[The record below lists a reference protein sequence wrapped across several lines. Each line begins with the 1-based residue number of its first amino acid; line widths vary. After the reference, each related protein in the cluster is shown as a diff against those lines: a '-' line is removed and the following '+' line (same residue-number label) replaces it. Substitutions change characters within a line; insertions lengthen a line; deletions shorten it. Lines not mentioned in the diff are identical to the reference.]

1 MSNNNILDSI
11 WELPPYAAFLTR
23 IGAESRSFTG
33 AVIKTSHA
41 PAWASSNSPRDLIT
55 LSLNEGALPVI
66 RAAYGSD
73 SDPSEYE
80 PTPEEKVAM
89 IAAYGS
95 SQRPNSSFV
104 VGEADI
110 PARILSE
117 GYAKADCYRFMEHRR
132 IDGRMMLVTVMIEA
146 RKTVVVDG
154 EELKK
159 VRRFTYFDDGVWR
172 NADPEGFLPIYNA
185 HRIEAGCQVVIHEG
199 PKAAAVAQAMA
210 DYSLS
215 IKRASR
221 SEQAIYDAHPW
232 CHEFAGYVHV
242 AFAGGAHSWHR
253 ADWSI
258 LKTMGATAAYCMG
271 DNDTVGIS
279 AMNGVSRRIEGMPVY
294 QFAWD
299 GKFPPSWD
307 AGDPFPETAIEA
319 THSLN
324 FRNFFELVTPP
335 TRVVMIEN
343 DKGELKPKRVC
354 NPDWAQSFI
363 YTSRHGQFFLR
374 NNPRRTYDATAL
386 VNHYQFGEHT
396 LKGNDLAV
404 GVKAVAN
411 RERLYDVI
419 WRPMDYVDAS
429 KSSYE
434 SRRVR
439 DLASGH
445 MLFNSYM
452 GTPIRA
458 VAGDIGPFME
468 FANHLIPDPLDRAEF
483 LRWTATLVGK
493 ASRHLDY
500 AIILASS
507 LGSTGK
513 TTYLDKVLLP
523 LVGTENVI
531 STQPKAMFENHNAWR
546 FEKRLVVI
554 NEFEVGSHSRNE
566 MEDLFKDFITARQTR
581 GRKMY
586 RDEEQIEVNVA
597 FAVSDNRRVP
607 FPISASDRRWFMPQ
621 VTESVFTY
629 ERFRAFES
637 WLNQGGYGFILNWA
651 CHAYADDPALEIA
664 FQAAAKEL
672 TALEAS
678 GDEAGLEAK
687 RLELSQMPR
696 AYVQEGEPAPMS
708 RRKRQWIEES
718 KSEAQ
723 VTLSRLAGMVASKA
737 EPAAI
742 TAKGAKAWL
751 DSILPKANLK
761 EATIKE
767 ALASSGLILLNAHK
781 DNPRVD
787 LSPSDRGHYILMNAS
802 LAAMKPK
809 PSVLKNHVVDPADM
823 MSM

>member
-1 MSNNNILDSI
+1 MDILDSI
-11 WELPPYAAFLTR
+11 WQLPAYASYLAR
-23 IGAESRSFTG
+23 IEGEWRSFTG
-33 AVIKTSHA
+33 AVIKSHDA
-41 PAWASSNSPRDLIT
+41 PAWASSKSPRDLIT
-55 LSLNEGALPVI
+55 LSLNEGAIPVI
-66 RAAYGSD
+66 RAAFGSD
-73 SDPSEYE
+73 ADPEEYE
-80 PTPEEKVAM
+80 PTAEEKVAM
-89 IAAYGS
+89 IAAYES
-95 SQRPNSSFV
+95 SDRPNASFV

-132 IDGRMMLVTVMIEA
+132 IEGQTKLITVMIEA

-185 HRIEAGCQVVIHEG
+185 HRLGAGCHVVIHEG

-210 DYSLS
+210 DYSLG
-215 IKRASR
+215 IRRASR
-221 SEQAIYDAHPW
+221 TEQAEFDANPW
-232 CHEFAGYVHV
+232 CHEFAGYTHI
-242 AFAGGAHSWHR
+242 AFAGGAFSWHR
-253 ADWSI
+253 ADWSV
-258 LKTMGATAAYCMG
+258 LKKAGAVAAYCMG
-271 DNDTVGIS
+271 DNDTVGVS

-294 QFAWD
+294 QFSWD

-307 AGDPFPETAIEA
+307 AGDPFPEAAIEA

-335 TRVVMIEN
+335 THLVPVEN
-343 DKGELKPKRVC
+343 DSGKVTNKRFC
-354 NPDWAQSFI
+354 NPAWAQSFI
-363 YTSRHGQFFLR
+363 YTSRYSQFFVR
-374 NNPRRTYDATAL
+374 NNPRRTYDANAL

-396 LKGNDLAV
+396 LKGNDLAL
-404 GVKAVAN
+404 GVKAIAN

-429 KSSYE
+429 KSDYE

-439 DLASGH
+439 DLSSGH
-445 MLFNSYM
+445 MMFNSYM
-452 GTPIRA
+452 CTPIRS
-458 VAGDIGPFME
+458 VPGDIGPFMD
-468 FANHLIPDPLDRAEF
+468 FATHLIPDPLERAEF

-500 AIILASS
+500 AVILASS
-507 LGSTGK
+507 LGATGK
-513 TTYLDKVLLP
+513 STYVDKVLLP

-546 FEKRLVVI
+546 FEKRLVII
-554 NEFEVGSHSRNE
+554 NEFECGSQPRNE
-566 MEDLFKDFITARQTR
+566 MEDRFKAFITDRQTR

-597 FAVSDNRRVP
+597 FAVTDNRRVP

-621 VTESVFTY
+621 VTESVFSY
-629 ERFRAFES
+629 DRFRALET
-637 WLNQGGYGFILNWA
+637 WLNRGGYGFILHWA
-651 CHAYADDPALEIA
+651 CHSYADDPALEVA

-672 TALEAS
+672 EAVEAS
-678 GDEAGLEAK
+678 GSEEEIEAK
-687 RLELSQMPR
+687 RLKLSQMPR
-696 AYVQEGEPAPMS
+696 AFVQEGEQAPMT

-802 LAAMKPK
+802 LAALAPK
-809 PSVLKNHVVDPADM
+809 PGALKSHVVNPADLM
-823 MSM
+823 TI